1 MDILI
6 VVGIVSGLITAV
18 SPCVLPVLPAILATS
33 TPTSPTPSPRRP
45 YVVVAGLVTSFA
57 VFTLLGA
64 ALIDALRLPDDFLRW
79 TGIVV
84 LAVVGLGLL
93 IRPLGDLISRP
104 FERVRLP
111 ERWREGGAFG
121 VGAALGLVFVPC
133 AGPILAAI
141 TVQAATGGLGWRLV
155 ALTAAFSL
163 GLAVPLVLFALAGRA
178 IGTRIKAVRSRLG
191 VLRAVSGGILVLTA
205 LVIATNVAEPLQ
217 RFVPGY
223 QTSIESNAAVQR
235 ELANLTG
242 QGASSFDECA
252 ADPGVLQNCGL
263 ARDLPGIEAW
273 LNTPDGGPLDL
284 DGLRGSVVLIDFW
297 TYSCINCQRT
307 FPYLTAWH
315 ERYADDG
322 LVIIGVHSPEFAF
335 EKVESNVAAAAER
348 FGIEYPIALDND
360 FTTWLEWDQRY
371 WPAHYLVDK
380 NGVVRQVHYG
390 EGHYEETEAL
400 IQELLG
406 AQARDPFTAEPD
418 GGTFGRSPET
428 YLGSKRAAGYF
439 NADGAFGEPF
449 EFAIEDNPTRDL
461 PTLGGTWT
469 ITEEYILA
477 GDDAVLSYSFLAS
490 DVHLVLGGEGTI
502 RVTLSGEPGWENVVE
517 VGGVPMLYTLYTGAT
532 AEDLMTI
539 EFTPGLKAYAFTFG

>member
-1 MDILI
+1 M

-33 TPTSPTPSPRRP
+33 TPTSTAPSPRRP
-45 YVVVAGLVTSFA
+45 YVVIAGLVTSFA

-64 ALIDALRLPDDFLRW
+64 SLLSALHLPDDFLRW
-79 TGIVV
+79 AGIVV

-93 IRPLGDLISRP
+93 VRPIGDLISRP

-111 ERWREGGAFG
+111 ERWREAGAFG
-121 VGAALGLVFVPC
+121 LGAALGLVFVPC

-141 TVQAATGGLGWRLV
+141 TVQAATGGIGWKLV
-155 ALTAAFSL
+155 VLTAAYTL
-163 GLAVPLVLFALAGRA
+163 GLAIPLVLFAHAGQA
-178 IGTRIKAVRSRLG
+178 IGKRIAAVRSRLG
-191 VLRAVSGGILVLTA
+191 TLRAVSGAVLVATA

-223 QTSIESNAAVQR
+223 QASIESNAAVQR

-252 ADPGVLQNCGL
+252 ADPSALRNCGV

-273 LNTPDGGPLDL
+273 LNTPDGEPLDL
-284 DGLRGSVVLIDFW
+284 DELRGSVVLIDFW

-307 FPYLTAWH
+307 FPYLAAWY

-322 LVIIGVHSPEFAF
+322 LIVIGVHSPEFAF

-348 FGIEYPIALDND
+348 FGLGYPIALDND
-360 FTTWLEWDQRY
+360 FETWLEWDQRY
-371 WPAHYLVDK
+371 WPAHYLIDK
-380 NGVVRQVHYG
+380 NGIVRQVHYG
-390 EGHYEETEAL
+390 EGRYEETEAL

-406 AQARDPFTAEPD
+406 APAQDPFTTDPD

-439 NADGAFGEPF
+439 NEDGAFGEPF
-449 EFAIEDNPTRDL
+449 EFALEENPPRDT

-469 ITEEYILA
+469 INPEYILA
-477 GDDAVLSYSFLAS
+477 GDDAVLSYFFLAS
-490 DVHLVLGGEGTI
+490 DVHLVLGGEGEI
-502 RVTLSGEPGWENVVE
+502 RVTLTGDPEWENVVE
-517 VGGVPMLYTLYTGAT
+517 VGGVPTLYTLYTGVAT
-532 AEDLMTI
+532 EDLMTI
-539 EFTPGLKAYAFTFG
+539 EFTPGIEAYAFTFG